1 MKTIKYTTG
10 AGIEIEIKAISPDYM
25 AELDKQVPMPEP
37 PTYERTLLGGETEV
51 IAHTKDSVE
60 TEEEK
65 LAWAEYEMKLAIAR
79 SELFMKKA
87 RAIVKKCVDVE
98 MPKDEAWII
107 AQQEDGI
114 NVPEDPSE
122 KKRHYI
128 KTECIASE
136 SDIFFVVEAARKLSR
151 FDAEDYAKAL
161 DFFRISVRGETD
173 Q

>member
-161 DFFRISVRGETD
+161 DFFRTSVRGETD

>member
-51 IAHTKDSVE
+51 IAHTEDSIE

-98 MPKDEAWII
+98 MPEDEAWIK

-114 NVPEDPSE
+114 SVPEDPAE
-122 KKRHYI
+122 RKQHYI

-136 SDIFFVVEAARKLSR
+136 SDIFFIVEAARKLSR

-161 DFFRISVRGETD
+161 DFFRVSVRGEAD

>member
-51 IAHTKDSVE
+51 IAHTEDSIE

-65 LAWAEYEMKLAIAR
+65 LVWSEYQMKLAIAR

-87 RAIVKKCVDVE
+87 RAIVKKCVIVQ
-98 MPKDEAWII
+98 MPEDEAWIR

-114 NVPEDPSE
+114 SVPDDPAE
-122 KKRHYI
+122 RIQHYI
-128 KTECIASE
+128 KTECIANE
-136 SDIFFVVEAARKLSR
+136 NDIFFITEAARKLSR

-161 DFFRISVRGETD
+161 DFFRVSVRGEAD